1 MKQKVLS
8 FWKVKSFGINGFPI
22 YREYIERFKIL
33 FFETLCWWKSQSK
46 KE

>member
-33 FFETLCWWKSQSK
+33 FFWNALLMEVTK
-46 KE
+46 